1 MTVRHTLSQTV
12 QLAKSQK
19 SPRGSSERGAKP
31 QRVYNPR
38 SSLTERNRF
47 VEDHTDALK
56 PSRWDAVLAILALV
70 IIAVLFVAP
79 PHALLDKADHAAF
92 AVCHRLPERS
102 FAFAGR
108 PLPLCARCSGT
119 YLGALTG
126 LLVLAARGRGRASRL
141 PALRFLLVLGIFAL
155 AWAVD
160 GANSFLTFFPG
171 VSPLY
176 EPRNILRLVTGTLEG
191 LALAAILLP
200 VLNLS
205 LWSAPEPTPSIRTWR
220 DLLWMLAGGA
230 VMIVLV
236 SSEWTP
242 LLVPLALLSGLTI
255 VALLGAVNT
264 LLVLIL
270 LRRDGRGRY
279 WREAFVPTLLGVM
292 LALVEIAAIGL
303 IRAALSAHLG
313 LPI

>member
-1 MTVRHTLSQTV
+1 M
-12 QLAKSQK
+12 
-19 SPRGSSERGAKP
+19 
-31 QRVYNPR
+31 
-38 SSLTERNRF
+38 
-47 VEDHTDALK
+47 EDRTDVLK
-56 PSRWDAVLAILALV
+56 PSRWDAVLAVLALI
-70 IIAVLFVAP
+70 IIAALVVAP

-102 FAFAGR
+102 FVFAGR

-171 VSPLY
+171 VPHLY
-176 EPRNILRLVTGTLEG
+176 EPRNSLRLVTGTLEG
-191 LALAAILLP
+191 LALAAVLLP

-205 LWSAPEPTPSIRTWR
+205 LWNAPDPTPSIRTWR
-220 DLLWMLAGGA
+220 DLAWMLVGGA
-230 VMIVLV
+230 VMIGLV
-236 SSEWTP
+236 SSEWAP
-242 LLVPLALLSGLTI
+242 LLFPLALLSGLTI

-270 LRRDGRGRY
+270 LRRDGRGRR
-279 WREAFVPTLLGVM
+279 WRDALSPALLGMM
-292 LALVEIAAIGL
+292 LALVEVAAIGL
-303 IRAALSAHLG
+303 ARAALSARLG

>member
-1 MTVRHTLSQTV
+1 M
-12 QLAKSQK
+12 
-19 SPRGSSERGAKP
+19 
-31 QRVYNPR
+31 
-38 SSLTERNRF
+38 
-47 VEDHTDALK
+47 EDRTDALK
-56 PSRWDAVLAILALV
+56 PSYWDAVLALLALA
-70 IIAVLFVAP
+70 IIAALLAAP
-79 PHALLDKADHAAF
+79 PHALLDKADRAAF

-102 FAFAGR
+102 FTFAGR

-141 PALRFLLVLGIFAL
+141 PAIRFLLVLGIFAL

-171 VSPLY
+171 VPHLY

-191 LALAAILLP
+191 LALAAVLLP

-230 VMIVLV
+230 GMSVLV
-236 SSEWTP
+236 SSEWAP
-242 LLVPLALLSGLTI
+242 LLMLLALLSGLTI

-270 LRRDGRGRY
+270 LRRDGRGKG
-279 WREAFVPTLLGVM
+279 WRDVFVPALLGVM
-292 LALVEIAAIGL
+292 LALVEVAAIGL
-303 IRAALSAHLG
+303 ARAALSARWG
-313 LPI
+313 L

>member
-1 MTVRHTLSQTV
+1 M
-12 QLAKSQK
+12 
-19 SPRGSSERGAKP
+19 
-31 QRVYNPR
+31 
-38 SSLTERNRF
+38 
-47 VEDHTDALK
+47 EDRTDVLK
-56 PSRWDAVLAILALV
+56 PSHWDAVLAISALV
-70 IIAVLFVAP
+70 IIAALFAAP

-141 PALRFLLVLGIFAL
+141 PAIRFLLVLGIFAL
-155 AWAVD
+155 TWAVD

-171 VSPLY
+171 VPHLY

-191 LALAAILLP
+191 LALAAVLLP

-205 LWSAPEPTPSIRTWR
+205 LWRAPEPTPSIRTWR

-230 VMIVLV
+230 VMIALV
-236 SSEWTP
+236 SSEWAP
-242 LLVPLALLSGLTI
+242 MLIPLALLSGLTI

-270 LRRDGRGRY
+270 LKRDGRGGH
-279 WREAFVPTLLGVM
+279 WRDALVPALFGVM
-292 LALVEIAAIGL
+292 LALVEIAAIDL
-303 IRAALSAHLG
+303 VRATLSARFG